1 MIDDDINVQQT
12 VLDEIAKL
20 PGQKKS
26 NGDTVQV
33 CCPFHDDKSPS
44 CGIYV
49 AMGME
54 IPFGYF
60 HCFGCGAKGLWNKF
74 AEQAGLEQIKQWQA
88 VESESANLKHLY
100 RKKDAELLTENFET
114 KNELLN
120 SLGRISLFP
129 WGKKNPWRN
138 IPGELVHDCE
148 GMYHVD
154 NGDAINCFFPV
165 AIGKKYK
172 GGIKAYLTKQMGRAS
187 YINTKG
193 SWVQDYGL
201 FPYNLIK
208 KNVQKYDLDYVILT
222 EGPRDPLRLIL
233 DGLPALAILGGNN
246 FSETK
251 LNLITSLGVSTIYV
265 MSDNDKGGKKMR
277 KTIKK
282 IAKEAGVEVKMIRL
296 PEEVDKKGKLIKMDP
311 ENAPQEIIEE
321 VRKILRKKH
330 GTMPRK
336 YDKSKTVRD
345 RKAEEKKRKKLR
357 KKSKK

>member
-1 MIDDDINVQQT
+1 MTDDDINVQQV

-20 PGQKKS
+20 PGQRKS
-26 NGDTVQV
+26 MGDTIQV

-44 CGIYV
+44 CGVYV

-60 HCFGCGAKGLWNKF
+60 NCLGCGEKGNWNHFAK
-74 AEQAGLEQIKQWQA
+74 QAGLEEIKQWQA
-88 VESESANLKHLY
+88 VESEGSNLKQLY
-100 RKKDAELLTENFET
+100 RKKDEELLAEKFET
-114 KNELLN
+114 KKELLN

-129 WGKKNPWRN
+129 WGTKNEWRN
-138 IPGELVHDCE
+138 VPGELVRDCE

-172 GGIKAYLTKQMGRAS
+172 GGIKAYLEKQANRSS
-187 YINTKG
+187 YVNTRG

-201 FPYNLIK
+201 FPYNFVK
-208 KNVQKYDLDYVILT
+208 KNIDKYDLDYVILT

-246 FSETK
+246 FSSTK
-251 LNLITSLGVSTIYV
+251 MNLVMSLGVSTIYV
-265 MSDNDKGGKKMR
+265 MSDNDKGGRKMR
-277 KTIKK
+277 KIIKA
-282 IAKEAGVEVKMIRL
+282 IGKEMDIKVKMIRL
-296 PEEVDKKGKLIKMDP
+296 PEEEDENGNLIKMDP

-321 VRKILRKKH
+321 VRKILRSKH

-336 YDKSKTVRD
+336 YS
-345 RKAEEKKRKKLR
+345 KRKKQ
-357 KKSKK
+357 KKK